1 MGIDGVDQLNNI
13 LIIGMTNRRDM
24 IDDALLRPG
33 RLEVSIEIGLP
44 KEEGRVQILNIHTRK
59 MKAAGKLANDFDVH
73 EFAALT
79 KNFSGAEIEGLTRAA
94 QACALNRLVKASS
107 KVEIDP
113 DAAEKLMISREDFF
127 YALEND
133 VKPAF
138 GASDEVLQAF
148 LTRGITIW
156 GEPVQDVLDDGG
168 LLIQQA
174 NSNDGPGLVSTL
186 LEGAPNAGKS
196 ALAAKLAKESGF
208 PFVKIC
214 SPEDMVGF
222 TESAKCMKIAK
233 IFDDAYRSM
242 MSCIVV
248 DNIERLLDYGPIG
261 PRYSNLTLQALLVLL
276 KKSPPKGRRLLVFAT
291 TSRRD
296 VLEQMEMTSAFTD
309 VLHVANL
316 TTGSHLMS
324 ILTQSDAFSKEDL
337 AKLAKQLQGRKASIG
352 VKKLLGLIDMVKQME
367 PRARVNKLMCKLEDE
382 QFIDLDAGRAQTNI

>member
-1 MGIDGVDQLNNI
+1 M
-13 LIIGMTNRRDM
+13 
-24 IDDALLRPG
+24 
-33 RLEVSIEIGLP
+33 
-44 KEEGRVQILNIHTRK
+44 
-59 MKAAGKLANDFDVH
+59 
-73 EFAALT
+73 
-79 KNFSGAEIEGLTRAA
+79 
-94 QACALNRLVKASS
+94 
-107 KVEIDP
+107 
-113 DAAEKLMISREDFF
+113 
-127 YALEND
+127 
-133 VKPAF
+133 
-138 GASDEVLQAF
+138 
-148 LTRGITIW
+148 
-156 GEPVQDVLDDGG
+156 
-168 LLIQQA
+168 
-174 NSNDGPGLVSTL
+174 
-186 LEGAPNAGKS
+186 
-196 ALAAKLAKESGF
+196 
-208 PFVKIC
+208 KIC
-214 SPEDMVGF
+214 SPDDMVGF
-222 TESAKCMKIAK
+222 TESAKCKAIRK
-233 IFDDAYRSM
+233 VFDDAYRSM
-242 MSCIVV
+242 MSCVVV

>member
-1 MGIDGVDQLNNI
+1 MG
-13 LIIGMTNRRDM
+13 
-24 IDDALLRPG
+24 
-33 RLEVSIEIGLP
+33 
-44 KEEGRVQILNIHTRK
+44 H
-59 MKAAGKLANDFDVH
+59 
-73 EFAALT
+73 
-79 KNFSGAEIEGLTRAA
+79 
-94 QACALNRLVKASS
+94 
-107 KVEIDP
+107 
-113 DAAEKLMISREDFF
+113 
-127 YALEND
+127 D

-138 GASDEVLQAF
+138 GASEEVLNRF
-148 LTRGITIW
+148 LGRGIVIW
-156 GEPVQDVLDDGG
+156 GQPVQDVLDDGQ
-168 LLIQQA
+168 LLLQQA
-174 NSNDGPGLVSTL
+174 ADMSSGSSGLVSIL
-186 LEGAPNAGKS
+186 VEGAPNAGKT
-196 ALAAKLAKESGF
+196 ALAAQLAKMSGF

-222 TESAKCMKIAK
+222 TESAKCMQIRK
-233 IFDDAYRSM
+233 IFDDAYRSQ
-242 MSCIVV
+242 MSCILV